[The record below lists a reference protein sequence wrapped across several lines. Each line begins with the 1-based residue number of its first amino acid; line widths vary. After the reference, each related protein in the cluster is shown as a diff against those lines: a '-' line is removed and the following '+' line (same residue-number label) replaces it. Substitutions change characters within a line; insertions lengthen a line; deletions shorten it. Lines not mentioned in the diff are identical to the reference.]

1 MPLIRDEDSFLYGAN
16 APFIEALYQTYCQNP
31 QGVSADWQHFFHS
44 LGDII
49 PDNRPP
55 KWLRRIDGLA
65 APLPQKFAEQQETY
79 KPQVTQGMLD
89 SLMALMMI
97 RAFRV
102 RGHLVANLDPLG
114 LEKRNGHPEVDP
126 ATYNFGPEDYDRP
139 IFINNVLGFEW
150 ATLGQILERLRSTY
164 CGTVGVE
171 FMHIQDPDQKAW
183 IQERI
188 ENTETEERVTDH
200 QRKKILTDLI
210 HADSFEH
217 FLHVKFSGAKR
228 FGLEGGESLIPA
240 LQAILAK
247 ASRQNIG
254 SIVFGAAHRGRLGIL
269 AHVLGKPLHRLFA
282 KFNHDQPAPQGS
294 QSSVQ
299 YGSGDVKYHL
309 GFSGDREIDGQSMHV
324 SLASNPS
331 HLEAINPVILGKVRA
346 QQARIGD
353 EGHNQVLA
361 LLIHGDA
368 AFAGQGLVAETL
380 ELSGLK
386 GYRTGGTIHLI
397 INNQIGFTTSPP
409 HSRSSPYSS
418 DIAKAIQA
426 PIFHVNGDDPEAVV
440 WVSELATEF
449 RKKFSQDVVIDM
461 VCYRRHGHNEID
473 EPSFTQP
480 RMYKA
485 IAHHPTT
492 RQIYTR
498 KLLDRGLVTNEEVQ
512 AIATQYEE
520 KLQQEY
526 QLAMRLHTGVSGDP
540 SAGKLDWLEGVWSGI
555 KPPTHLEY
563 DDNVHHST
571 GVPLERLQEIG
582 FGNFRVPKGFNLHP
596 RIARQFEA
604 KRKIMESGEGIDWA
618 AGEALAIGSLLIEN
632 NPVRLSGQDCSRGTF
647 SQRHAVWI
655 DQETE
660 DKYIPLNHLKGD
672 QALFQVVDSPLAEA
686 SVLGFEYGYSLSSP
700 HTLVMWE
707 AQFGDFANGAQ
718 VIIDQFISSGEIKW
732 LRLSGLVMLLPHG
745 YEGQGP
751 EHTSGRLERFLQ
763 LCAESNM
770 RVANCTTPANF
781 FHILR
786 RQIRSDTRKP
796 LIVMTPKS
804 LLRHPRAV
812 SSLKEMET
820 GTGFQTVIPDT
831 AVTDPDTRR
840 VILCS
845 GKVYYDLLQ
854 EREKQGIQDIA
865 IVRLE
870 QYYPFPRIRLMEVL
884 KPYRAAQLVWCQEE
898 PMNMGAWSFL
908 DRRLESVL
916 TELGGQYLRPFY
928 VGRPAAA
935 SPATGILNRHVAEQ
949 ERLVMEALTLKR

>member
-1 MPLIRDEDSFLYGAN
+1 MHFVQDSFLYGSN
-16 APFIEALYQTYCQNP
+16 APFIEALYQTYRQNP
-31 QGVSADWQHFFHS
+31 QDVSEDWRQFFHS
-44 LGDII
+44 LG
-49 PDNRPP
+49 PDFMTDDRPP
-55 KWLRRIDGLA
+55 KWERRVDGVA
-65 APLPQKFAEQQETY
+65 AQLPKHREQQGDR
-79 KPQVTQGMLD
+79 PQVTQGMRD

-102 RGHLVANLDPLG
+102 RGHLLANLDPLG
-114 LEKRNGHPEVDP
+114 LEKRNAHPEVDP
-126 ATYNFGPEDYDRP
+126 ASYHFGSEDYDRP

-150 ATLGQILERLRSTY
+150 ATLRQILDRLRATY
-164 CGTVGVE
+164 CETVGVE
-171 FMHIQDPDQKAW
+171 FMHIQDPGQKAW
-183 IQERI
+183 IQERV
-188 ENTETEERVTDH
+188 ENTRVEERVTDH
-200 QRKKILTDLI
+200 QRKQILTELI
-210 HADSFEH
+210 HADSFER

-228 FGLEGGESLIPA
+228 FGLEGGESVIPA
-240 LQAILAK
+240 LQAIVRA

-254 SIVFGAAHRGRLGIL
+254 SVVFGAAHRGRLGIL
-269 AHVLGKPLHRLFA
+269 THVLGKPLHSIFT
-282 KFNHDQPAPQGS
+282 KFNHDQGGGDL
-294 QSSVQ
+294 Q

-309 GFSGDREIDGQSMHV
+309 GFSGDREIEGRQMHL

-346 QQARIGD
+346 QQVRVGD
-353 EGHNQVLA
+353 EGDSQVMA

-426 PIFHVNGDDPEAVV
+426 PVFHVNGDDPDAVV
-440 WVSELATEF
+440 WVSELAAEF
-449 RKKFSQDVVIDM
+449 RKKFSQDVVVDI
-461 VCYRRHGHNEID
+461 VCYRRHGHNEMD

-480 RMYKA
+480 KMYKA
-485 IAHHPTT
+485 IAQHPTT
-492 RQIYTR
+492 CQIYTQR
-498 KLLDRGLVTNEEVQ
+498 LMERGLVANEDVESIT
-512 AIATQYEE
+512 AQYEQ

-526 QLAMRLHTGVSGDP
+526 QVAMQLHT
-540 SAGKLDWLEGVWSGI
+540 SASVGKLDWLEGVWSGI
-555 KPPTHLEY
+555 KAPGHLDY
-563 DDNVHHST
+563 DDNLRDST
-571 GVPLERLQEIG
+571 GVPFERLQEIG
-582 FGNFRVPKGFNLHP
+582 FANFRVPEKFNLHP
-596 RIARQFEA
+596 RIVRQLES
-604 KRKIMESGEGIDWA
+604 KRKIIESGEGIDWA
-618 AGEALAIGSLLIEN
+618 TGEALAIGSLLLER

-655 DQETE
+655 DQDTE
-660 DKYIPLNHLKGD
+660 DKYIPLNHLTEG

-700 HTLVMWE
+700 HTLVIWE

-718 VIIDQFISSGEIKW
+718 VIIDQFIASGEIKW

-770 RVANCTTPANF
+770 RVVNCTTPANF
-781 FHILR
+781 FHVLR

-796 LIVMTPKS
+796 LVVMTPKS
-804 LLRHPRAV
+804 LLRHPKAV
-812 SSLKEMET
+812 SSLRDMET
-820 GTGFQTVIPDT
+820 ETWFQTVIPDT
-831 AVTDPDTRR
+831 IVTDPNARR

-870 QYYPFPRIRLMEVL
+870 QYYPFPRTRLMEVL
-884 KPYRAAQLVWCQEE
+884 SPYKVAQLVWCQEE
-898 PMNMGAWSFL
+898 PMNMGAWAFL
-908 DRRLESVL
+908 DRRLEGVL
-916 TELGGQYLRPFY
+916 TELGAQHSRPLY
-928 VGRPAAA
+928 AGRPASA
-935 SPATGILNRHVAEQ
+935 SPATGILSRHVSEQ
-949 ERLVMEALTLKR
+949 EQLVAEALMLRR